1 MLKDADSS
9 PLPTVP
15 AANTLTMA
23 SFNISKI
30 IHKGK
35 IISAGALP
43 EKASQ
48 SQHHPGLEVVCGDWK
63 VTVTGIVFL
72 WYIQALLSTVKFGSP
87 IAISTQ
93 IINNSKTVFV

>member
-1 MLKDADSS
+1 M
-9 PLPTVP
+9 PTAP

-30 IHKGK
+30 IHKGE

-43 EKASQ
+43 EKARQ
-48 SQHHPGLEVVCGDWK
+48 SQDHPGLEVVCGDWK
-63 VTVTGIVFL
+63 VTVTVIVLL
-72 WYIQALLSTVKFGSP
+72 WYIQALLSTVNFGSP
-87 IAISTQ
+87 AAISTK